1 MKLRKPS
8 HSGELLQ
15 RPYVDE
21 MKMMQKQPAEK
32 ISCCHAQ
39 VDLIINRRRGISPE
53 LALQLERVL
62 KVDAETRLSPQTKY
76 YPWEARQH

>member
-21 MKMMQKQPAEK
+21 MKLMQKQPAEK
-32 ISCCHAQ
+32 IRCRHAQ
-39 VDLIINRRRGISPE
+39 VNLIINGRRGISPE
-53 LALQLERVL
+53 LALQSERLL
-62 KVDAETRLSPQTKY
+62 KVDAKTRLSPQTKY
-76 YPWEARQH
+76 DLWEARQH